1 MGIGFEFRVEGFGLS
16 CIRVQVS
23 RFRAQCTWGYIM
35 GWIVKGSG
43 SIRVHVP

>member
-23 RFRAQCTWGYIM
+23 RFRVQCLGLI
-35 GWIVKGSG
+35 GLIVKGSG
-43 SIRVHVP
+43 SLRVHVPK